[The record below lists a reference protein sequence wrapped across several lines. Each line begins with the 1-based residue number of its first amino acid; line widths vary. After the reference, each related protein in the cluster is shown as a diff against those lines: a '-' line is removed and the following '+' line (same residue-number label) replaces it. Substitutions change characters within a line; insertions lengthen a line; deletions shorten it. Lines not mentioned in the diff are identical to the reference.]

1 MIELLWAI
9 ALERD
14 YARVLQRYPTMT
26 RLGYVRWRGY
36 LSPHRQP
43 PAAWTTKET

>member
-1 MIELLWAI
+1 MSEILWAI
-9 ALERD
+9 ALEAD
-14 YARVLQRYPTMT
+14 FARALRCYPTMT

-43 PAAWTTKET
+43 PAGWLA